1 MGSLGTG
8 ELVVIVL
15 VAIVVFGPRRLP
27 ELARKA
33 AELIKQAREATQSF
47 TDALDTEYDGVTA
60 PLKELKAEYDE
71 TMQTIKKMAPVIPNM
86 SFELPDGKPRRM

>member
-33 AELIKQAREATQSF
+33 AELIKQAREHSCGTVTGVEMFVRQAAAQFERF
-47 TDALDTEYDGVTA
+47 TDLEPPLD
-60 PLKELKAEYDE
+60 LIRE
-71 TMQTIKKMAPVIPNM
+71 TLRKKISPVQY
-86 SFELPDGKPRRM
+86 